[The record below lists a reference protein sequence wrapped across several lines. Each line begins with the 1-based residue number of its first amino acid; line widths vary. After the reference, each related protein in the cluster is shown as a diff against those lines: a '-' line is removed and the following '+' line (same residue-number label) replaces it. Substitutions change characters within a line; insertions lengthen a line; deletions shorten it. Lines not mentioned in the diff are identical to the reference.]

1 MLGDR
6 AATRQWFTIV
16 RRGAFGGDDTRFI
29 RGSIGGVE
37 RWEEFS
43 FVRLPRRRVERYPKT
58 RRRFRASSHR
68 DRVACVNDSTAI
80 SSFHC
85 LSARSRATR
94 GRSRRWGR
102 ETTPH
107 REGEK
112 ITRSRAGTGNRAG
125 NRARHG
131 RRAANARTAPTAL
144 RRPRAFAD
152 QHPFVV
158 TRQSIRIIPSRSR
171 GRVDQLAAR
180 SFEFLLIAI
189 AARRARARRLSSL
202 FAGFPF
208 VPFVRS
214 VRIAV
219 GGLPRSS
226 CRPPPASSS
235 SFSSSPRLGFES
247 RARSLSRHRDFHS
260 FVWVDEVLGFTSYD
274 SCYMECTP
282 GYIRW
287 RSSRRLES
295 RRRRRTDDARD
306 RGRDDET
313 FPSPGD
319 GDDRTTSPSVR
330 VIQPSSRVCLDSVFS
345 FRALANRMN
354 DRPTIRGE
362 NAVPPLATRS
372 SIVRVVRVVRVV
384 PTSTPTPARA
394 VARTAPNAT
403 RRRAPARIVHSNRP
417 ESSRPPPFDCRSRPV
432 FFFFSRV
439 CDAHTAHAES
449 SAKVD
454 ERERER
460 KGVRVKTRARAR
472 WTYFRV
478 TSSLFLTRTRRRTVA
493 SVRRRVLGDRA
504 ATRQW
509 FTIVRRGAFG
519 GDDTRFI
526 RGSIGGVER
535 WEEFSFVRLPRR
547 RVERYPKT
555 RRRFRASSHR
565 DRVACVNDSTAISS
579 FHCLSAR
586 SRATRG
592 RSRRWGRETTPH
604 REGEKITR
612 SRAGTGN
619 RAGNRA
625 RHGRRAANAR
635 TAPTALRRP
644 RAFADQHPFVVT
656 RQSIRIIPSRS
667 RGRVDQLAARSFE
680 FLLIAIAARRA
691 RARRLSSLFAG
702 FPFVPFVRS
711 VRIAVGGLPRS
722 SCRPPPASSSSFS
735 SSPRLGFESRARSLS
750 RHRDFHSFVW
760 VDEVLGFTSYD
771 SCYMECTPGYIRWR
785 SSRRLESRRR
795 RRTDDARDRGRD
807 DETFPSPGDGDDR
820 TTSPS
825 VRVIQPSSRVCLDS
839 VFSFRA
845 LANRMNDRPTI
856 RGENAVPPLA
866 TRSSI
871 VRVVRVVRVVPTSTP
886 TPARAVARTAPNAT
900 RRRAPARIVH
910 SNRPDPPF

>member
-1 MLGDR
+1 MV
-6 AATRQWFTIV
+6 TIRDSFADPSV
-16 RRGAFGGDDTRFI
+16 VSNDGRSFPLSDSREGASSGT
-29 RGSIGGVE
+29 
-37 RWEEFS
+37 
-43 FVRLPRRRVERYPKT
+43 RRRVDVS
-58 RRRFRASSHR
+58 ASSHR

-80 SSFHC
+80 SWFHC

-112 ITRSRAGTGNRAG
+112 IAPLG
-125 NRARHG
+125 AREPG
-131 RRAANARTAPTAL
+131 IERGIERAAGVARRTPAP
-144 RRPRAFAD
+144 RPPLCVDRVRL
-152 QHPFVV
+152 PIN
-158 TRQSIRIIPSRSR
+158 IRSSSRVNRFESSHRGVAVESTNSPRVPLNFFSSPSPL
-171 GRVDQLAAR
+171 DA
-180 SFEFLLIAI
+180 
-189 AARRARARRLSSL
+189 RARAVCRLFF

-226 CRPPPASSS
+226 CRPPPLPPPRFPPRLASV
-235 SFSSSPRLGFES
+235 SSPG
-247 RARSLSRHRDFHS
+247 RARCRDIGIFIRS
-260 FVWVDEVLGFTSYD
+260 FGWTRCSVLRVMTRECTRAQTTTSYD
-274 SCYMECTP
+274 SRYMECTP

-330 VIQPSSRVCLDSVFS
+330 VIQPSSRVCLDSFS

-354 DRPTIRGE
+354 DRPTTSRRKRG
-362 NAVPPLATRS
+362 APLSRLDPRSSASSASSASSRRRRRRRRWCSRRRPHRTERDASTRS
-372 SIVRVVRVVRVV
+372 R
-384 PTSTPTPARA
+384 
-394 VARTAPNAT
+394 
-403 RRRAPARIVHSNRP
+403 SNRP
-417 ESSRPPPFDCRSRPV
+417 FESSRIVPTPPLLIV
-432 FFFFSRV
+432 VLGLFFSFHECV
-439 CDAHTAHAES
+439 MHTAHAES

-460 KGVRVKTRARAR
+460 EGARAKTRARAR

-547 RVERYPKT
+547 GVERYPKT

-592 RSRRWGRETTPH
+592 RSRRWGRRRPRTGKERKSPA
-604 REGEKITR
+604 
-612 SRAGTGN
+612 RARN
-619 RAGNRA
+619 RGSSGNRA
-625 RHGRRAANAR
+625 RRGRRAANAR

-644 RAFADQHPFVVT
+644 RAFADQHPFVVA

-667 RGRVDQLAARSFE
+667 RGRVDQLARVPLNFFSHRHRRST
-680 FLLIAIAARRA
+680 RA
-691 RARRLSSLFAG
+691 RAVCRLFSRAFRSSRS
-702 FPFVPFVRS
+702 FVPSASPS
-711 VRIAVGGLPRS
+711 VVFPVPRVVLS
-722 SCRPPPASSSSFS
+722 PLPPPRFPPRLASFS
-735 SSPRLGFESRARSLS
+735 SPGRARC
-750 RHRDFHSFVW
+750 RDIGIFIRSFGW
-760 VDEVLGFTSYD
+760 TRCSVLRVMTRECTRAQTTTSYD
-771 SCYMECTPGYIRWR
+771 SRYMECTPRYIRWR
-785 SSRRLESRRR
+785 SSRRRESRRR

-807 DETFPSPGDGDDR
+807 KETFPSPGDGDDR

-825 VRVIQPSSRVCLDS
+825 VRVIQPSSRVCL
-839 VFSFRA
+839 VRFRFA
-845 LANRMNDRPTI
+845 PSPT
-856 RGENAVPPLA
+856 E
-866 TRSSI
+866 
-871 VRVVRVVRVVPTSTP
+871 
-886 TPARAVARTAPNAT
+886 
-900 RRRAPARIVH
+900 
-910 SNRPDPPF
+910 